1 MCSLVCGNQRMWV
14 PFVLGNSATARRLLG
29 KKFRFAK
36 TAIQVFDKFPYFNAV
51 LDVPFSPTLKK
62 FGRYSLVLAFSRLT
76 KPNNFSVFEMDGE
89 NKGVYGL
96 LLLLFK
102 DSKSLA

>member
-29 KKFRFAK
+29 KKFKFAK
-36 TAIQVFDKFPYFNAV
+36 TAIQVLTIFRT
-51 LDVPFSPTLKK
+51 LMQSPTLKK